1 MDNIQVLQQIIERCN
16 EYELPLCLAFLDYEK
31 AFDFINLSSLFD
43 AIEEQ
48 GIEPLNIN
56 RLR

>member
-16 EYELPLCLAFLDYEK
+16 EYELPLCLAFFDYEK
-31 AFDFINLSSLFD
+31 PFDFINLSSLFD
-43 AIEEQ
+43 AIEKQ
-48 GIEPLNIN
+48 AIEPLNIN